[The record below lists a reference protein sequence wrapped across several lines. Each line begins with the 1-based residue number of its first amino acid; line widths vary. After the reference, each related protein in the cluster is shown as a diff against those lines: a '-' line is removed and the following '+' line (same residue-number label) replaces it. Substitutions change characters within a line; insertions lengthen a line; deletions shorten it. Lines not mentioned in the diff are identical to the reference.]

1 MKITDDY
8 SFVSESS
15 QTLINRGL
23 ADLSVHS
30 LNFDRYF
37 TDEEMEHNRE
47 EAERLNTNRETYSK
61 RCEEISRNIYNQ
73 LLPIAELLD
82 KNFNM
87 HQYTTEKST
96 MTHFNSDWD
105 LFFYSNRGWNGKD
118 YFDYMQISFN
128 EKRTAKQNQELLK
141 KVLTLLTAVKANNI
155 KCRIQYDVI
164 YHENEIAKEAASVFE
179 KMGNKFIA
187 YDGMI
192 GKIKKVDDAYGFFK
206 KGSKKRYYPIGNACM
221 LTLEA

>member
-8 SFVSESS
+8 SFVSESN

-37 TDEEMEHNRE
+37 TDEEMEHNRK
-47 EAERLNTNRETYSK
+47 EAERLNTNSEAYSK

-87 HQYTTEKST
+87 YQYTTEKST
-96 MTHFNSDWD
+96 MIHFNSDWD

-118 YFDYMQISFN
+118 YFDYIQISFN

-179 KMGNKFIA
+179 KMGNRFIA

-206 KGSKKRYYPIGNACM
+206 KGSKKHYYPIGNACM
-221 LTLEA
+221 LTLET

>member
-23 ADLSVHS
+23 ADISIHS

-47 EAERLNTNRETYSK
+47 EAERLNTNSEAYSK
-61 RCEEISRNIYNQ
+61 RCEKIGKDIYNQ
-73 LLPIAELLD
+73 LFPLAELLD
-82 KNFNM
+82 TKFNM
-87 HQYTTEKST
+87 YQYTSEKST
-96 MTHFNSDWD
+96 KIPYDSDWD
-105 LFFYSNRGWNGKD
+105 LFFYSNRGWNRKD
-118 YFDYMQISFN
+118 YFDYMEISFN

-141 KVLTLLTAVKANNI
+141 KVLYLLSDVKANNI

-179 KMGNKFIA
+179 KIQDQFIN
-187 YDGMI
+187 YNGMI
-192 GKIKKVDDAYGFFK
+192 GKIKMINNSYGFFK
-206 KGSKKRYYPIGNACM
+206 KCSKKHYYSVSNVNM
-221 LTLEA
+221 LSFEV

>member
-73 LLPIAELLD
+73 LLLIAELLD